1 MALSLWIIFLFI
13 LKGVKSSEEGIDSN
27 QCNVEL
33 VDEETLKYRILCDSK
48 TTHKLCY
55 IEEMCWNNRQ
65 ATYGLSESLDLF
77 EGYGLAIFEFDEDG
91 NRTED
96 SDSLRNCNMNITV
109 VGNISK
115 VLNTFSV
122 KTINCLNQS
131 NTYCTQIQQNL

>member
-1 MALSLWIIFLFI
+1 MALSKWIIFLFI

-33 VDEETLKYRILCDSK
+33 VDEETLKYRILCNSK

-65 ATYGLSESLDLF
+65 ALDLF
-77 EGYGLAIFEFDEDG
+77 EGYGLADFEFDEDG

-109 VGNISK
+109 IGNIIK

-122 KTINCLNQS
+122 KTINCLNQCY
-131 NTYCTQIQQNL
+131 TYCTQIQQNL